1 MKHKKRRM
9 VLGLLLAAGLLLT
22 GCENT
27 KIVLTTGLASD
38 ELFRIGDVSC
48 GLSEALIYLM
58 NQKGSYEKV
67 YGIEMWEHALGDQT
81 MEEYLKNQVISELAQ
96 VKSMVL
102 LAEEQEVAL
111 TEEETAQAAQAAEEY
126 FASLSPETAE
136 TLKVDQE
143 SIRKMYEDYCLAFKT
158 YRQITED
165 VSIEISDDEARI
177 IQLQQIFVPEEHL
190 AEDLRER
197 LLEGEDFGSLAANY
211 SKVAQTTISIAR
223 GEKSSTYEEVAFHLD
238 NEEISEVFAEEGG
251 YYILKCLNTYMEE
264 ESEANKVQVAQR
276 QKTERFHGIYEELM
290 KDTLSEFQEK
300 LWDKVNFSDYEGVE
314 TSSFFEVY
322 EKYFGE

>member
-1 MKHKKRRM
+1 MSGRKRRRF
-9 VLGLLLAAGLLLT
+9 LSLLLAAGLLLS

-67 YGIEMWEHALGDQT
+67 YGIEMWEHAFGDGT

-102 LAEEQEVAL
+102 LAGEQEVAL
-111 TEEETAQAAQAAEEY
+111 TEAETVQASEAAEEY
-126 FASLSPETAE
+126 FASLRPEEAE
-136 TLKVDQE
+136 ALNVDQE
-143 SIRKMYEDYCLAFKT
+143 AVRKMYEDYCLAFKT

-190 AEDLRER
+190 AEELRER

-211 SKVAQTTISIAR
+211 SKVSQTTVAVAR
-223 GEKSSTYEEVAFHLD
+223 GDKSSAYEEIAFDLD
-238 NEEISEVFAEEGG
+238 NEEISEVFPEEGG

-264 ESEANKVQVAQR
+264 ESEANKIQVAQR
-276 QKTERFHGIYEELM
+276 QKTERFQGIYEELM

-300 LWDKVNFSDYEGVE
+300 LWEKVNFSDYEGVE